1 MPERPIRPSRPIRR
15 LRNSVAQDP
24 DAEVRPTG
32 PAAVAKPVIPTDV
45 DAWIP
50 RGLRRAITQQ
60 VRDPDTADEVQRAI
74 AAGGELLDAGEGA
87 EAVALFAWAKTQ
99 ASRIPDIREGLGV
112 AHYQAG
118 DFREALK
125 ELRTY
130 RRMAASND
138 QDHLIADCLRGLGR
152 GVDEVAETVEVLVAA
167 DGVPPDRQVEG
178 LLVWAGALRD
188 AGDIAGA
195 RSVLR
200 RADDDLLRRADEEAH
215 ARFDYLVGDLAAAA
229 GDNGAA
235 RTSFTRLARLPGD
248 PLEAGQRLA
257 ELPPA

>member
-1 MPERPIRPSRPIRR
+1 MPERPVRPSRPIRP
-15 LRNSVAQDP
+15 LRNAVARDP

-32 PAAVAKPVIPTDV
+32 PTAVVKPVIPTDV
-45 DAWIP
+45 ASWVP

-60 VRDPDTADEVQRAI
+60 VRDPDTVDDVQRAI
-74 AAGGELLDAGEGA
+74 NAGGELLDAGEGA
-87 EAVALFAWAKTQ
+87 DAVALFAWAKTQ

-118 DFREALK
+118 DFREALN

-130 RRMAASND
+130 RRMAASHD
-138 QDHLIADCLRGLGR
+138 QDHLIADCLRGMGR
-152 GVDEVAETVEVLVAA
+152 GVDEVADTVEVLLAA

-188 AGDIAGA
+188 AGDVAGA

-200 RADDDLLRRADEEAH
+200 RADDDLLGRADEEAR
-215 ARFDYLVGDLAAAA
+215 ARFDYLAGDLAAEA
-229 GDNGAA
+229 GDVESA
-235 RTSFTRLARLPGD
+235 RASFTRVARVPGD
-248 PLEAGQRLA
+248 PLEAAQRLDT
-257 ELPPA
+257 LPPA